1 MKYKFSGNN
10 YQSKPVRVEYKPA
23 RKIKAFIGGKNNV
36 DLTISLNEYDP
47 SYADSLS
54 GSIKEAES
62 SENLLTFTMEE
73 FMNYTPGN
81 KK

>member
-1 MKYKFSGNN
+1 METII
-10 YQSKPVRVEYKPA
+10 RVSPSELNINLLE
-23 RKIKAFIGGKNNV
+23 KIKAFIGGKNNV
-36 DLTISLNEYDP
+36 DVTISLNEYDP

>member
-1 MKYKFSGNN
+1 METII
-10 YQSKPVRVEYKPA
+10 RVSPSELNINLLE
-23 RKIKAFIGGKNNV
+23 KIKAFIGGKNNV
-36 DLTISLNEYDP
+36 DVTISLNEYDP

-54 GSIKEAES
+54 SSIKEAES